1 MDLAPSLPHPF
12 YSSYVTY
19 SAIVQKFD
27 HVQGLFDVR
36 DLLFEP
42 TSPLR
47 QVAVHIAVL
56 PTEIIAGGTRY
67 GGNVIEKERE
77 VEKVR
82 KRQEFFLGIT
92 RICGDIHTLERPG
105 TR

>member
-1 MDLAPSLPHPF
+1 MYA
-12 YSSYVTY
+12 TY

-27 HVQGLFDVR
+27 HAQGLFDIR

-56 PTEIIAGGTRY
+56 PTEITAEGAWWCGDVLGRE
-67 GGNVIEKERE
+67 GE

-82 KRQEFFLGIT
+82 RVIS
-92 RICGDIHTLERPG
+92 CGTE
-105 TR
+105 